1 MIEKMAPSRLNAVK
15 PYVPGKPVEEV
26 ERELGI
32 KNAIKLASNENPLG
46 PSKKAISAILRC
58 VRRVHMYPDGGC
70 YYLRKALAEKLGV
83 RKNQLVFGTG
93 SNEIIE
99 LIVKVFGHG
108 RAVIGNHSFLIY
120 RVILQVYGTEIVEIP
135 FKGYEYDVER
145 IIIEELKNK
154 PLLLFID
161 TPNNPTGSIIKK
173 NDLLRIIESLPSET
187 LLVLDEAYHEF
198 VTSKDYISGLQFIKD
213 GMENIVVLRTF
224 SKAYGL
230 AGLRIGYGI
239 TSEKVAELLN
249 KVRQPFNVTI
259 PAQEAAISA
268 LKDEVHVKRTVELS
282 ERAKEFLY
290 KKLDKLGIEY
300 ARSHANFVLIK
311 VGNGK
316 EVFEKLLRRGI
327 IVREMSAYGFPEH
340 IRVSVGKM
348 DEMKRFIK
356 EFEEVLK

>member
-1 MIEKMAPSRLNAVK
+1 MIEKMAPSRLQDVK
-15 PYVPGKPVEEV
+15 PYIPGKPVEEV

-46 PSKKAISAILRC
+46 PSKKAVSAIIRC
-58 VRRVHMYPDGGC
+58 TKKIHMYPDGGC
-70 YYLRKALAEKLGV
+70 YYLRRALSEKLGV
-83 RKNQLVFGTG
+83 KESQIVFGTG

-99 LIVKVFGHG
+99 LIVKVFGQG

-120 RVILQVYGTEIVEIP
+120 RIILKVYGAQIVEVP

-145 IIIEELKNK
+145 IIEELKNK

-161 TPNNPTGSIIKK
+161 TPNNPTGSIIRKK
-173 NDLLRIIESLPSET
+173 DLSRIIDALHPET

-198 VTSKDYISGLQFIKD
+198 VVSKDYLSGIHFVKEGL
-213 GMENIVVLRTF
+213 ENIVVLRTF

-239 TSEKVAELLN
+239 TSEVVAELLN

-259 PAQEAAISA
+259 PAQEAALAA
-268 LKDEVHVKRTVELS
+268 LKDEKHVQRSVELS
-282 ERAKEFLY
+282 EKAKRYLY
-290 KKLDKLGIEY
+290 KKLDEMGLEY
-300 ARSHANFVLIK
+300 NPSYANFVLIK
-311 VGNGK
+311 VGNGR

-348 DEMKRFIK
+348 KEMEKFVK
-356 EFEEVLK
+356 ELKEVLK

>member
-1 MIEKMAPSRLNAVK
+1 MIEKMAPSRLNDVK

-32 KNAIKLASNENPLG
+32 KSAIKLASNENPLG
-46 PSKKAISAILRC
+46 PSKKAVAAVIRC
-58 VRRVHMYPDGGC
+58 TKKLHMYPDGGC

-83 RKNQLVFGTG
+83 KESQLVFGTG

-108 RAVIGNHSFLIY
+108 RAVIGDHSFLIY
-120 RVILQVYGTEIVEIP
+120 RIILKVYGAHIVEVP
-135 FKGYEYDVER
+135 FKGYEYDVEK
-145 IIIEELKNK
+145 IVEELKHK

-161 TPNNPTGSIIKK
+161 TPNNPTGSILRRK
-173 NDLLRIIESLPSET
+173 DLLRIIDALPPET
-187 LLVLDEAYHEF
+187 LLVLDEAYYEF
-198 VTSKDYISGLQFIKD
+198 VVSNDYMSGINFIKE
-213 GMENIVVLRTF
+213 GVENIVVLRTF

-239 TSEKVAELLN
+239 TSEVVAELLN

-259 PAQEAAISA
+259 PAQEAAIAA
-268 LKDEVHVKRTVELS
+268 LKDENHVRRSVELS
-282 ERAKEFLY
+282 EKAKKYLY
-290 KKLDKLGIEY
+290 KKLDEMGLEY
-300 ARSHANFVLIK
+300 NPSYANFVLIK
-311 VGNGK
+311 VGNGR

-340 IRVSVGKM
+340 IRVSIGKM
-348 DEMKRFIK
+348 KEMEKFVK
-356 EFEEVLK
+356 ELKGVLK

>member
-1 MIEKMAPSRLNAVK
+1 MIEKMAPSRLNHVQ
-15 PYVPGKPVEEV
+15 PYVPGKPIEEV

-32 KNAIKLASNENPLG
+32 KKAIKLASNENPIG
-46 PSKKAISAILRC
+46 PSKKAISALLKCARK
-58 VRRVHMYPDGGC
+58 VHMYPDGGC
-70 YYLRKALAEKLGV
+70 YYLRKELSKKLGV
-83 RKNQLVFGTG
+83 KESQIVFGTG

-108 RAVIGNHSFLIY
+108 MAVIGDHSFLIY
-120 RVILQVYGTEIVEIP
+120 RIILKVYGAQIVEVP
-135 FKGYEYDVER
+135 FKGYEYDVEK
-145 IIIEELKNK
+145 IVEELKNK

-161 TPNNPTGSIIKK
+161 TPNNPTGSIIRKK
-173 NDLLRIIESLPSET
+173 DLLRIINALPPQT

-198 VTSKDYISGLQFIKD
+198 VVSKDYLSGLHFIKE
-213 GMENIVVLRTF
+213 GLENIVVLRTF

-239 TSEKVAELLN
+239 TSEVVAELLN

-259 PAQEAAISA
+259 PAQEAAIAA
-268 LKDEVHVKRTVELS
+268 LKDESHVKRSVELS
-282 ERAKEFLY
+282 EKAKEYLY
-290 KKLDKLGIEY
+290 KKLEELGLEY
-300 ARSHANFVLIK
+300 NPGYANFVLIK

-348 DEMKRFIK
+348 RDMEKFVK
-356 EFEEVLK
+356 ELKGVLQ